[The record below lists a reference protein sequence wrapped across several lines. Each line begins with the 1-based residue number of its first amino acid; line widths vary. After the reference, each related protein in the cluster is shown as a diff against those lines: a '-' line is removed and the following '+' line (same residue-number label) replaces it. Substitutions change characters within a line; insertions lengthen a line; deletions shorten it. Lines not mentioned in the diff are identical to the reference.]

1 MSNANTSGNGH
12 ADRQEVHGLASAP
25 AAKAA
30 EEARADTE
38 SCPLS
43 TNGRH
48 FHALG
53 KNVLLKYAAETSR
66 LFQMAFFVVV
76 ARVSGAGALGTLTLL
91 IATGS
96 LVALVTGDLGLNTT
110 TIAKMSGGCD
120 RERGEIASEALSWKA
135 ALSVVALLLIC
146 GALYLTRSTGSW
158 AEILAAAVISLGS
171 VWLEFLCALTNGL
184 NRLDVEVWIRIA
196 YRGVVYGGG
205 TFVAFLGSLRTDLV
219 FMAVAGVVVLSGAL
233 ALIRRRLLREVR
245 AVYRPSS
252 EIHLLKESLPVWVTQ
267 LAQLSY
273 LRFDIVILG
282 LVHVATREI
291 GWYAAAWKI
300 ADVLSVVPAL
310 LSGAALPLISG
321 GATRSS
327 VAVIAPRYLKLM
339 YVLPF
344 LFALPL
350 AIGAGWITRSFY
362 GPGFDG
368 TPAVLRILVWAVIPI
383 FVHTFLATLAVAVGR
398 QSEAAKLAAGASI
411 LTVVGALLLVPRL
424 GYEAMAA
431 VSLVANALFACA
443 MIYRFRNVTECSY
456 YPVALKS
463 LGSALAVYW
472 ICSSFL
478 SAVPPLL
485 LVVGAVVAYC
495 ATLLLLRVFSISQL
509 NRGRRIFMSL
519 LWRRNAIG
527 EASAA

>member
-1 MSNANTSGNGH
+1 MPTGG
-12 ADRQEVHGLASAP
+12 
-25 AAKAA
+25 
-30 EEARADTE
+30 
-38 SCPLS
+38 
-43 TNGRH
+43 H

-76 ARVSGAGALGTLTLL
+76 ARVSGAGVLGTLTVL
-91 IATGS
+91 IVTGS
-96 LVALVTGDLGLNTT
+96 LVALIVGDLGINTT
-110 TIAKMSGGCD
+110 TIAKMSGTGEHD
-120 RERGEIASEALSWKA
+120 RDGVASEALFWKVILS
-135 ALSVVALLLIC
+135 ALALLLIC
-146 GALYLTRSTGSW
+146 GALYVTGASASW
-158 AEILAAAVISLGS
+158 VGILAAAVISLGS

-205 TFVAFLGSLRTDLV
+205 TAVAFAGSLNADLV
-219 FMAVAGVVVLSGAL
+219 FMAAAGVTVLLVAL
-233 ALIRRRLLREVR
+233 ALIKHRLLMLRMMYHG
-245 AVYRPSS
+245 ASTAN
-252 EIHLLKESLPVWVTQ
+252 LLRESLPVWVTQ

-321 GATRSS
+321 GAARSG

-350 AIGAGWITRSFY
+350 AIGAGWITRAFY

-368 TPAVLRILVWAVIPI
+368 TPEILRILVWAVIPI

-411 LTVVGALLLVPRL
+411 LTVVGASILVPRL

-431 VSLVANALFACA
+431 VSLVANSLFACA
-443 MIYRFRNVTECSY
+443 MIYRFRDVTERSY

-478 SAVPPLL
+478 SAAPPLV
-485 LVVGAVVAYC
+485 LVAGGVAAYC
-495 ATLLLLRVFSISQL
+495 LALLLLRVFSVSQL
-509 NRGRRIFMSL
+509 SRGWRIFVSL
-519 LWRRNAIG
+519 LWRRSAIG
-527 EASAA
+527 EVSAA